1 MTVRFF
7 MNNSQIETGEKWFA
21 AAQKSFS
28 PVMQSFQNMK
38 VRRRSIFPAPFILAG
53 CLLLVGWTDS
63 WEQIRREAAQVQ
75 SVHARFIQKKQMK
88 ILSRPLLSQGQFFF
102 QSPASVRWEYT
113 EPVRSILLMHQGSLK
128 RYLQSGGGFTEEAGG
143 RLPVMEIVM
152 QEISAWLHGQ
162 FEQSRYFTATLE
174 KRPAIRIVLTP
185 RDPSFARLI
194 KRIELTPSSQ
204 PGILKSIL
212 IVEDEQ
218 TTTLFEF
225 RDMQVNQP
233 IPESVFQTIR

>member
-1 MTVRFF
+1 MSNTRNMQVRC
-7 MNNSQIETGEKWFA
+7 
-21 AAQKSFS
+21 
-28 PVMQSFQNMK
+28 
-38 VRRRSIFPAPFILAG
+38 RSVFLIPFILVG

-63 WEQIRREAAQVQ
+63 WEQIRREAAHVQ
-75 SVHARFIQKKQMK
+75 SVHARFTQKKQMK
-88 ILSRPLLSQGQFFF
+88 ILSKPLLSQGQFFF
-102 QSPASVRWEYT
+102 KTPASVRWEYT

-128 RYLQSGGGFTEEAGG
+128 RYLQSSSGLTEESGGG
-143 RLPVMEIVM
+143 LPVMEIVM

-174 KRPAIRIVLTP
+174 KRPSPRIILMP
-185 RDPSFARLI
+185 RDPSFARVI
-194 KRIELTPSSQ
+194 KRIELTPSLQ
-204 PGILKSIL
+204 PGTLKSIL

-218 TTTLFEF
+218 TTTFFEF